1 MVRGKELAIADA
13 FAEEKAG
20 AAVRV
25 GLQESGWGVV
35 AEVGADHQSGASGG
49 TSGGVGGDARDN
61 LGVAVPGLIH
71 EETFVWSAAK
81 TVAVAASQESA
92 IGGDHAAGVDDCA
105 KSAGEP
111 GRGQLRQAVGE
122 FECGQA
128 GGEVDG

>member
-35 AEVGADHQSGASGG
+35 AQVGANHDSGASGWN
-49 TSGGVGGDARDN
+49 SGGVGGDAGDN
-61 LGVAVPGLIH
+61 LGVTVPGLIH

-81 TVAVAASQESA
+81 TVAGAASQESA
-92 IGGDHAAGVDDCA
+92 IDGDHAAGVDDCA
-105 KSAGEP
+105 ERAGQP
-111 GRGQLRQAVGE
+111 GRGQLR
-122 FECGQA
+122 
-128 GGEVDG
+128 